1 MREGESVM
9 EDSEIVDLYWER
21 SENAIA
27 ETSKK
32 YARYCYSIS
41 FNVLHNH
48 EDAEECVND
57 TYVRAWNSMPTQRP
71 NRLST
76 FLGKITRNLSIN
88 RYRGY
93 TAEKRG
99 SGQTDVVLLEL
110 KECVPSPG
118 SVEQAVDEMALADAV
133 NRFLASLPKAKRI
146 VFMRRYW
153 YLSPIREI
161 AAEYGMNENRVKS
174 MLFRMR
180 NKLKLFL
187 EKEGVAV

>member
-1 MREGESVM
+1 M
-9 EDSEIVDLYWER
+9 EDGEIVDLYWER

-32 YARYCYSIS
+32 YSRYCYSIS

-57 TYVRAWNSMPTQRP
+57 TYIRAWNSMPTQRP

-88 RYRGY
+88 KYRGY
-93 TAEKRG
+93 AAEKRG
-99 SGQTDVVLLEL
+99 SGQTDLVLLEL
-110 KECVPSPG
+110 EECVPSPEN
-118 SVEQAVDEMALADAV
+118 VEQAVDTLALAEAI
-133 NRFLASLPKAKRI
+133 NRFLASQPRTKRI

-161 AAEYGMNENRVKS
+161 AGEYGMNENRVKS

-180 NKLKLFL
+180 NELKLFL

>member
-1 MREGESVM
+1 M

-32 YARYCYSIS
+32 YSRYCYSIA
-41 FNVLHNH
+41 FNVLHNN

-57 TYVRAWNSMPTQRP
+57 TYIRAWNAMPTQRP
-71 NRLST
+71 DRLST

-99 SGQTDVVLLEL
+99 SGQTDLVLLEL
-110 KECVPSPG
+110 EECVPSPEN
-118 SVEQAVDEMALADAV
+118 VEQAVDEMALADAV
-133 NRFLASLPKAKRI
+133 NRFLALLPRAKRV
-146 VFMRRYW
+146 VFLRRYW

-161 AAEYGMNENRVKS
+161 AMEYGMNENRVKS

-180 NKLKLFL
+180 NELKLFL
-187 EKEGVAV
+187 EKEGAAV